1 MIFQFAVLWSL
12 GSLIE
17 KSFMAD
23 FFYAMKSICS
33 TITKLDKK
41 KQFRIERTS

>member
-1 MIFQFAVLWSL
+1 MIQRLDMIFQFGVLWSL

-17 KSFMAD
+17 KNSMPD

-41 KQFRIERTS
+41 R